1 MQELRSQ
8 VHLPVQPCG
17 ALLVAWS
24 EAELAKL
31 PAIVQKA
38 HDNGVTNVRRLT
50 REELYGMEPS
60 LASHALGAVHV
71 PDEMLV
77 DPLSLPLILL
87 QHARLLGLRVY
98 RSARVEDLELETL
111 TWIWRVTLSGPGAA
125 AAAKAKE
132 LEAYRGDGPR
142 KVENATAVLHARY
155 VVSLFLACSALLAR
169 VLNAASSAMCISQ
182 INCGGLHGDSIEK
195 LKNRALAEVRFDPT
209 ECRAGLFVW
218 LNRFGTH
225 VLLAFV
231 LRDPCFVCH
240 RSTFRARWVL
250 NSPSHRAKDSS
261 RCTRLRTR
269 PALLRAAMCHR
280 SLPQVRECLFHRLCL
295 LLALAGAASSLWLLP
310 TQPVAVCCSSWRRR

>member
-31 PAIVQKA
+31 PAIAQKA
-38 HDNGVTNVRRLT
+38 HDNGVTNVRRVS
-50 REELYGMEPS
+50 REELYSMEPS

-87 QHARLLGLRVY
+87 QHARLLGLRVF

-111 TWIWRVTLSGPGAA
+111 TWTWRVTLSGPGAA

-155 VVSLFLACSALLAR
+155 VV
-169 VLNAASSAMCISQ
+169 
-182 INCGGLHGDSIEK
+182 
-195 LKNRALAEVRFDPT
+195 RFDFVFVSGAAGSCAELWRPPAQCA
-209 ECRAGLFVW
+209 CR
-218 LNRFGTH
+218 
-225 VLLAFV
+225 
-231 LRDPCFVCH
+231 
-240 RSTFRARWVL
+240 RSTVA
-250 NSPSHRAKDSS
+250 A
-261 RCTRLRTR
+261 CTAIRLR
-269 PALLRAAMCHR
+269 
-280 SLPQVRECLFHRLCL
+280 S
-295 LLALAGAASSLWLLP
+295 
-310 TQPVAVCCSSWRRR
+310 